1 MLFRNDIT
9 IGVTTLYGRKRPSLV
24 VIIGN
29 ECKVVAS
36 FNSTDNAE
44 YFTNKVHE
52 MFSGLIMDTDEED
65 SDKRMDE

>member
-1 MLFRNDIT
+1 M
-9 IGVTTLYGRKRPSLV
+9 

-29 ECKVVAS
+29 ECRVVAS